1 MNEMYLRIEQLCNEK
16 DVTITQMCRDSGVSR
31 AALTELKMGRTL
43 VLSAKNT
50 DRIAS
55 YFGVT
60 ASYLLGTA
68 QKETTIHNADSFSD
82 TASAPRAA
90 EFAAL
95 FSHLSEEQQEFV
107 LAALRGMNDRK
118 D

>member
-1 MNEMYLRIEQLCNEK
+1 MNDMYLRIEQLCREK
-16 DVTITQMCRDSGVSR
+16 DVNITQMCRESGVSR

-50 DRIAS
+50 DRVAS

-68 QKETTIHNADSFSD
+68 QKETISSSADGPSKTISD
-82 TASAPRAA
+82 PRTA
-90 EFAAL
+90 EFAEL
-95 FSHLSEEQQEFV
+95 FSQLSPEQQDLV
-107 LAALRGMNDRK
+107 LAALRGMKHENQ
-118 D
+118 